1 MELEGVLNAY
11 RADLTRQQ
19 IEVLMACARA
29 LPPGDWEGVVELV
42 LLAQA
47 LARSDT
53 RRSDLA
59 ARTHALR
66 TRPFAHLLVSL

>member
-11 RADLTRQQ
+11 RADLTRKQ

-42 LLAQA
+42 LLA
-47 LARSDT
+47 RPDT